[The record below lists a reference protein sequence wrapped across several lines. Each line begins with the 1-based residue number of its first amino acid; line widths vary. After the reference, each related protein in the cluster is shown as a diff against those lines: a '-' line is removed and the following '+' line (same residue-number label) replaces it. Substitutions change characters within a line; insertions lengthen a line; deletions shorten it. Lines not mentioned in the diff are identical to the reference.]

1 MLSPLP
7 LGMLKIVVRGDSLT
21 VAFPTVIA
29 AVTLLQITGKPT
41 AGAPINVILPGEV
54 LTIFSSSNH
63 LFPKAKHLSRLVWG
77 LRGKFP
83 VTTLKDHVF

>member
-21 VAFPTVIA
+21 VAFRTVIA

-41 AGAPINVILPGEV
+41 AGAPINVILPGVV
-54 LTIFSSSNH
+54 LLFPTIF
-63 LFPKAKHLSRLVWG
+63 FPKAKRLFRSVWG
-77 LRGKFP
+77 VRG
-83 VTTLKDHVF
+83 